1 MRSLP
6 IILAILTTA
15 VQSLPTIQNRQLQQ
29 DHNGAVASET
39 DVCSQVGIDLMK
51 KGGNAADAMVGT
63 VICVGTIAMYHSG
76 VGGGGF
82 MLIRSPKGE
91 YEFVDF
97 REMAPAAAY
106 EDMFVNRTELS
117 VYGGLASGIPGELR
131 GLEYLHNKYGKLS
144 WKDCLEPS
152 IRFARDGFVVNKDHI
167 KYFELVR
174 ASAPSFFLTEDPAW
188 ALDFAPNGRLV
199 RLGETMYRKRFANTL
214 EIVANEGV
222 DAFYRGPLASAMIR
236 ELQATGG
243 SMTLEDL
250 QAYKLA
256 HRKPS
261 HITYRGRRIWST
273 SAPSSGAVTQSVLK
287 ILEGYPDFADP
298 AKRNESTHLLVE
310 AMRFGYSLRA
320 ELGDPDFVE
329 GLDAY
334 QQSMIS
340 PELAEEIRSKICFTR
355 TLEVKEYN
363 PKGLESLDTPGTAQM
378 STADASGLAVSLTTT
393 INLLFGSTVMIPETG
408 VIMNDQMNDFSI
420 PGSSNAFGFIP
431 SPANFIRPFKR
442 PLSSITATIAE
453 TADGKL
459 DFVVGAA
466 GGSRIVSSTIQ
477 NIINMV
483 DRGLNIQETLR
494 EPRLHD
500 QLTPNTC
507 VLEWSFD
514 NSTAAYLSSLGHVIS
529 YVPDAQSAA
538 QGLRQLQNGTFEA
551 AGEPRQKNSG
561 GFAF

>member
-6 IILAILTTA
+6 IILTVLATA
-15 VQSLPTIQNRQLQQ
+15 AHALPTIQNRQLQK

-63 VICVGTIAMYHSG
+63 VICVGTVAMYHSG
-76 VGGGGF
+76 IAGGGF

-91 YEFVDF
+91 YEYVDF
-97 REMAPAAAY
+97 REMAPAAAH
-106 EDMFVNRTELS
+106 EEMFVNRTELS
-117 VYGGLASGIPGELR
+117 VYGGMASGIPGELR
-131 GLEYLHNKYGKLS
+131 GLEYLHDKYGKLT
-144 WKDCLEPS
+144 WKECLEPS
-152 IRFARDGFVVNKDHI
+152 IRLARDGFVVNKDHV

-174 ASAPSFFLTEDPAW
+174 ASAPTFFLVEDPAW
-188 ALDFAPNGRLV
+188 AQDFAPNGTLV
-199 RLGETMYRKRFANTL
+199 KLGETMYRKRFANTL
-214 EIVANEGV
+214 ETIANEGV
-222 DAFYRGPLASAMIR
+222 DSFYYGPIANAMIR
-236 ELQATGG
+236 ELKAKGG
-243 SMTLEDL
+243 IMTHEDL
-250 QAYKLA
+250 RSFKLA

-261 HITYRGRRIWST
+261 HITYRGRKLWST

-287 ILEGYPDFADP
+287 ILEGYPDFGNP
-298 AKRNESTHLLVE
+298 AKVNESTHLLVE

-334 QQSMIS
+334 QESMVS
-340 PELAEEIRSKICFTR
+340 PELAEEIRSKICLTR

-408 VIMNDQMNDFSI
+408 VIMNNEMNDFSI

-431 SPANFIRPFKR
+431 SPANFIKPFKR

-453 TADGKL
+453 TADGTL

-466 GGSRIVSSTIQ
+466 GGSRIISSTIQ

-483 DRGLNIQETLR
+483 DYGRSIPESLAT
-494 EPRLHD
+494 PRLHD

-507 VLEWSFD
+507 VVERSFD
-514 NSTAAYLSSLGHVIS
+514 NSTAAYLRDLGHVIT
-529 YVPDAQSAA
+529 YIPDAQSAA
-538 QGLRQLQNGTFEA
+538 QGLRRLNNGTFEA

-561 GFAF
+561 GYAF

>member
-6 IILAILTTA
+6 ILLTVLATA
-15 VQSLPTIQNRQLQQ
+15 VHSLPTIQNRQLQQ

-76 VGGGGF
+76 IAGGGF

-97 REMAPAAAY
+97 REMAPAASY
-106 EDMFVNRTELS
+106 EEMFVNRTELS
-117 VYGGLASGIPGELR
+117 MYGGLASGIPGELR
-131 GLEYLHNKYGKLS
+131 GLEYLHNKYGKLT
-144 WKDCLEPS
+144 WKECLEPS
-152 IRFARDGFVVNKDHI
+152 IRFARDGFVINKDHI
-167 KYFELVR
+167 KYFELIKS
-174 ASAPSFFLTEDPAW
+174 SAPTNFFVEDPAW
-188 ALDFAPNGRLV
+188 AMDFAPNGTLV
-199 RLGETMYRKRFANTL
+199 TLGQTMTRKRFANTL
-214 EIVANEGV
+214 ETIANQGV
-222 DAFYRGPLASAMIR
+222 DSFYRGPLADAMVR
-236 ELQATGG
+236 ELRAKGG
-243 SMTLEDL
+243 IMTHDDL

-261 HITYRGRRIWST
+261 NITYRGHRIWST

-287 ILEGYPDFADP
+287 ILEGYPDFGNP

-310 AMRFGYSLRA
+310 AMRFGYALRA

-340 PELAEEIRSKICFTR
+340 PELAEEIRSKICFSR

-408 VIMNDQMNDFSI
+408 VIMNNEMNDFSI

-431 SPANFIRPFKR
+431 SPSNFIRPFKR

-466 GGSRIVSSTIQ
+466 GGSRIISSTIQ

-483 DRGLNIQETLR
+483 DFDRSVSEALR
-494 EPRLHD
+494 TPRLHD

-507 VLEWSFD
+507 VLEYSFD
-514 NSTAAYLSSLGHVIS
+514 NSTAAYLRSLGHDIS
-529 YVPDAQSAA
+529 YVPEAQSSA
-538 QGLRQLQNGTFEA
+538 QGLRLSSNGTFSA